1 MPQNEFDKLFVEV
14 YDETYNNLCKYVVLK
29 CGNAVD
35 APDIVQNTYMLFYRT
50 LTKKRR
56 IEKPTEYLFKI
67 AKNEINKFYA
77 FKEKRLREIPVFSD
91 NVDDGQAVP
100 MDLEELLSAELT
112 ADRNIE
118 LSDIWNYIEQQDA
131 LTIKIFVL
139 YFRFDEKIT
148 DISKELKISESNV
161 KNRLYRTI
169 KRIQKEFGIN
179 LNGN

>member
-1 MPQNEFDKLFVEV
+1 MPENGQDKVFIKI

-35 APDIVQNTYMLFYRT
+35 VPDIVQNTYMLFYRA
-50 LTKKRR
+50 LTKKHK
-56 IEKPTEYLFKI
+56 IEKPKEYLFKI

-77 FKEKRLREIPVFSD
+77 VKEKRLREVPVFSD
-91 NVDDGQAVP
+91 NLDDEQVAT
-100 MDLEELLSAELT
+100 MDLEELLAAEFA

-118 LSDIWNYIEQQDA
+118 LSDVWSYIEQQDA

-148 DISKELKISESNV
+148 DISKELNISESNV

-169 KRIQKEFGIN
+169 KRIQKEFDIN
-179 LNGN
+179 TNDN

>member
-1 MPQNEFDKLFVEV
+1 MPENELDKVFIKI

-35 APDIVQNTYMLFYRT
+35 VPDIVQNTYMLFYRT
-50 LTKKRR
+50 LKKKYN

-77 FKEKRLREIPVFSD
+77 VKEKRLREIPVFSD
-91 NVDDGQAVP
+91 NLDDEQATTI
-100 MDLEELLSAELT
+100 DLETLLSTEFT

-118 LSDIWNYIEQQDA
+118 ISDIWNYIEQQDT

-148 DISKELKISESNV
+148 DISKELNISESNV
-161 KNRLYRTI
+161 KNRHYRTI
-169 KRIQKEFGIN
+169 KRIQKEYDIN
-179 LNGN
+179 TNDN

>member
-1 MPQNEFDKLFVEV
+1 MR
-14 YDETYNNLCKYVVLK
+14 C
-29 CGNAVD
+29 
-35 APDIVQNTYMLFYRT
+35 
-50 LTKKRR
+50 
-56 IEKPTEYLFKI
+56 
-67 AKNEINKFYA
+67 AKGSFSAFIYA

-100 MDLEELLSAELT
+100 MDLEELLSAELA

-139 YFRFDEKIT
+139 YFRFDEKIA

-179 LNGN
+179 LNGEIKK

>member
-1 MPQNEFDKLFVEV
+1 MPENEQDKFFIKI
-14 YDETYNNLCKYVVLK
+14 YDETYNKLCKYVVLK

-35 APDIVQNTYMLFYRT
+35 VPDIVQNTYMLFYRT
-50 LTKKRR
+50 LTKKHN

-77 FKEKRLREIPVFSD
+77 IKEKRLREIPVFSD
-91 NVDDGQAVP
+91 NVDDGQATD
-100 MDLEELLSAELT
+100 MDLEALLSAEFT

-118 LSDIWNYIEQQDA
+118 ISDIWNYIEQQDA

-148 DISKELKISESNV
+148 DISKELEISESNV
-161 KNRLYRTI
+161 KNRLYRTV
-169 KRIQKEFGIN
+169 KRLRKEFGIDTN
-179 LNGN
+179 NN

>member
-1 MPQNEFDKLFVEV
+1 MPENEQDKVFVEI
-14 YDETYNNLCKYVVLK
+14 YDATYNNLCKYVVLK

-35 APDIVQNTYMLFYRT
+35 VPDIVQNTYMLFYRT
-50 LTKKRR
+50 LAKKHN

-77 FKEKRLREIPVFSD
+77 VKERRLREIPVFSD
-91 NVDDGQAVP
+91 NLDDGQAAVT
-100 MDLEELLSAELT
+100 DIEALLSAELT

-131 LTIKIFVL
+131 LTIKIFIL
-139 YFRFDEKIT
+139 YFRFDEKLT
-148 DISKELKISESNV
+148 DISKELNISESNV

-179 LNGN
+179 TNEK